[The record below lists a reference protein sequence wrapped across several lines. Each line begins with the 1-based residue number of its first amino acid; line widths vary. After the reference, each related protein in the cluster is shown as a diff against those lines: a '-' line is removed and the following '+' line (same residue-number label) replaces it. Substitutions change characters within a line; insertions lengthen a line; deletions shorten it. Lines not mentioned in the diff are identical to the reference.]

1 MCVWKGGGEALAVAR
16 VGEVRTVGTSVV
28 GAVVAKTKKTHTQ
41 GESASWAERAG
52 CAWRLFVLLGVDSR
66 CSTTVARKFSSDI

>member
-52 CAWRLFVLLGVDSR
+52 CAWRAFSASRTR
-66 CSTTVARKFSSDI
+66 CSATAARRFPYSQL